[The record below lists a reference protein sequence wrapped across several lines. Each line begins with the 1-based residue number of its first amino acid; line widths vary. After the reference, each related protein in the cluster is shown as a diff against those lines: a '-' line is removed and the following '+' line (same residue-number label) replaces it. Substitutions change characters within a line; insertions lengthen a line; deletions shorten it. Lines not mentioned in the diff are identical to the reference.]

1 MFGEM
6 KFVTS
11 DDVRQQQD
19 RWIVVTSIFDLN
31 ELFDIRPVPGSIFIF
46 SASEPFNEEMEE
58 EHDRLRNWLEHF
70 GIPLYTMHSSGH
82 IMPLDLRDSVVQM
95 NPRRL
100 FTIHTNS
107 QKLFSKFM
115 LGAAREITQPI
126 IGQRY

>member
-1 MFGEM
+1 M
-6 KFVTS
+6 
-11 DDVRQQQD
+11 
-19 RWIVVTSIFDLN
+19 
-31 ELFDIRPVPGSIFIF
+31 FDIRPTPGSVFLF

-95 NPRRL
+95 NPKRL
-100 FTIHTNS
+100 FTIHTSS

-115 LGAAREITQPI
+115 SGAAREITQPSL
-126 IGQRY
+126 GQRYEIG